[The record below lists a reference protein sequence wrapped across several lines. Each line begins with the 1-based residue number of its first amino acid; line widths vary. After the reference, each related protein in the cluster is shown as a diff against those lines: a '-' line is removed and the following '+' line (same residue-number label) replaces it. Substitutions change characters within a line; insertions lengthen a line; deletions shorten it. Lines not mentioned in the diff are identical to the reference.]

1 MVGQIVTVP
10 VPYTDLTGSKN
21 RPVVVVA
28 DVQMGDWVVCTITG
42 SRQRRPGDI
51 EIHSQDVQS
60 GGLRRSSWVRV
71 NRLYTLNERLFNQV
85 VGQLTDAKMAEV
97 TAAVR
102 SLF

>member
-1 MVGQIVTVP
+1 MVGQIVTVS
-10 VPYTDLTGSKN
+10 VPYTDLSSAKN

-28 DVQMGDWVVCTITG
+28 DVGMGDYVVCAITG
-42 SRQRRPGDI
+42 SRLRRPQDI
-51 EIHSQDVQS
+51 EIQRQDMRS

-71 NRLYTLNERLFNQV
+71 NRLYTLNQRLFNQV
-85 VGQLTDAKMAEV
+85 IGQLTDDKQAEI